1 MHERTAKG
9 IEWQAIRE
17 ALARRASFSA
27 SKELAQGLEPSPY
40 LEEVRRLLEETREA
54 RLLLETRAVHLG
66 GVHDVRPLADQAE
79 RGKVL
84 LPQELLD
91 IRSTLQRARL
101 IRQAIVRGRHQFPN
115 LADWAAQIEPC
126 EHVVDEIG
134 RCLDDNGDVLDT
146 ASPKLANIR
155 KRLRQQRDRLIQT
168 LERMIH
174 NSEVSQYLQEPLIT
188 QRHGRYVIPLKAE
201 HKGRIPGLIHDQSA
215 SGATL
220 FVEPLAV
227 VEMGNAVREL
237 ELEEEREIRRIL
249 TDLSHLVADEAPYIV
264 RTVEVLAYLDLV
276 FAKARYAEDLDAII
290 PEVLPFG
297 RPHPVPPRTGD
308 EDPNTLPVH
317 PGSVL
322 DLRRARHPLI
332 PRDQVVPIDVYIDDD
347 WFILLIT
354 GPNTGGKTV
363 TLKTVGLL
371 VSMAQAGL
379 AIPADEGSR
388 FTVFDGVYADIG
400 DEQSIEQS
408 LSTFSSHMTN
418 IIDILRRATSHS
430 LILLDELGAGTDPE
444 EGAALARAILLHL
457 LQRSITTLATTHYSE
472 LKVFAHN
479 TPGVMNASVE
489 FDPETLMPTYEL
501 TIGLPGR
508 SNALAIAH
516 RLGLDPSILEMARAM
531 VRPESL
537 EADALLA
544 EIRDARARVQHLEQ
558 ELSARLREAEAR
570 ERELKQ
576 RLAELEKERRTIIN
590 RAREEAQAELEAL
603 RREIRKLRTRLRKAV
618 PAAQRPAVE
627 EVIREAERIVAE
639 EEKAFEPLPE
649 EVTSEAPPTL
659 RVGDIVYVPN
669 LQSEGEVVAVDDEE
683 NEVEVQVG
691 AFRLRLPRERVEFRS
706 RPEAP
711 SPAPGPAVR
720 APAKPSV
727 RTEIDL
733 RGMTVEE
740 MRPVLEKY
748 LDDAYLAGLPF
759 ARIIH
764 GKGTGV
770 LRRAVRDLLRE
781 HPLVATYRPGEPNEG
796 GDGVTIVKF
805 VGSAEE

>member
-9 IEWQAIRE
+9 IEWETIKQ
-17 ALARRASFSA
+17 ALAQRASFSA
-27 SKELAQGLEPSPY
+27 SKELALNLEPAWH
-40 LEEVRRLLEETREA
+40 LDDVRRLLEETREA
-54 RLLLETRAVHLG
+54 RLLLQTTTLHMG
-66 GVHDVRPLADQAE
+66 GVHDVRPLVDQAE

-91 IRSTLQRARL
+91 LRSTLQRAR
-101 IRQAIVRGRHQFPN
+101 IVRQTIVRGRNQYPN

-126 EHVVDEIG
+126 EHVADEIG
-134 RCLDDNGDVLDT
+134 RCLDDAGEVVDT
-146 ASPKLANIR
+146 ASPKLADIR
-155 KRLRQQRDRLIQT
+155 RRLRQQRERLTQT

-174 NSEVSQYLQEPLIT
+174 NPEVAQYLQEPLIT

-227 VEMGNAVREL
+227 VEMGNEVREL

-249 TDLSHLVADEAPYIV
+249 ADLSALVADEAPYIHH
-264 RTVEVLAYLDLV
+264 TVEVLAYLDLL
-276 FAKARYAEDLDAII
+276 FAKARYAEDLDATI

-297 RPHPVPPRTGD
+297 RPHSVPPRSGQ
-308 EDPNTLPVH
+308 EDSAVLPVH

-332 PRDQVVPIDVYIDDD
+332 PREQVVPIDVYIDDD
-347 WFILLIT
+347 WFVLLIT

-418 IIDILRRATSHS
+418 IIDILRRATSRS
-430 LILLDELGAGTDPE
+430 LVLLDELGAGTDPE

-457 LQRSITTLATTHYSE
+457 LQRSITTLATSHYSE

-508 SNALAIAH
+508 SNALAIAR
-516 RLGLDPSILEMARAM
+516 RLGLDPSVIEMAETM

-544 EIRDARARVQHLEQ
+544 EIREARARAQRLEQ
-558 ELSARLREAEAR
+558 ELSERLRQVEQQEG
-570 ERELKQ
+570 ELHR
-576 RLAELEKERRTIIN
+576 RLRELEKERRAIIN
-590 RAREEAQAELEAL
+590 RARDEAQAELDDL
-603 RREIRKLRTRLRKAV
+603 RREIRRLRTRLRKAIP
-618 PAAQRPAVE
+618 PAERPAVE
-627 EVIREAERIVAE
+627 EVLREAERIVAE
-639 EEKAFEPLPE
+639 KEEELEPLPE
-649 EVTSEAPPTL
+649 EVTPGAPATL
-659 RVGDIVYVPN
+659 QVGDLVYVPN
-669 LQSEGEVVAVDDEE
+669 LQAEGEVVGVDEDG

-711 SPAPGPAVR
+711 RPAPGPAVR
-720 APAKPSV
+720 TPTKPSV

-733 RGMTVEE
+733 RGMTVDE
-740 MRPVLEKY
+740 MTPVLEKY
-748 LDDAYLAGLPF
+748 LDEAYLAGLPY

-770 LRRAVRDLLRE
+770 LRRAVRDLLRD

-796 GDGVTIVKF
+796 GDGVTVVKF
-805 VGSAEE
+805 VGNE

>member
-9 IEWQAIRE
+9 IEWHAIRQ
-17 ALARRASFSA
+17 ALAQRTSFSA
-27 SKELAQGLEPSPY
+27 SKELALTLEPSPY

-54 RLLLETRAVHLG
+54 RLLLETRAVHMG

-101 IRQAIVRGRHQFPN
+101 IRQAIMRGRHQFPN

-126 EHVVDEIG
+126 EHVADEIG
-134 RCLDDNGDVLDT
+134 RCLDDTGEVLDT
-146 ASPKLANIR
+146 ASSKLAGIR
-155 KRLRQQRDRLIQT
+155 KRLRQQRDRLTQT
-168 LERMIH
+168 LERIIH
-174 NSEVSQYLQEPLIT
+174 NPEVAPYLQEPIIT
-188 QRHGRYVIPLKAE
+188 QRHGRYVIPLKTE
-201 HKGRIPGLIHDQSA
+201 HKGRVPGLVHDQSA
-215 SGATL
+215 SGATV
-220 FVEPLAV
+220 FIEPLAV
-227 VEMGNAVREL
+227 VDMGNEVREL

-249 TDLSHLVADEAPYIV
+249 ADLSGLVADETPYIV

-276 FAKARYAEDLDAII
+276 FAKARYAEDLDATI

-297 RPHPVPPRTGD
+297 RPHPVPPRAGD
-308 EDPNTLPVH
+308 EDPETLPVH

-332 PRDQVVPIDVYIDDD
+332 PREQVVPIDVYIDDD

-418 IIDILRRATSHS
+418 IIDILRRATSRS
-430 LILLDELGAGTDPE
+430 LVLLDELGAGTDPE

-457 LQRSITTLATTHYSE
+457 LQRSITTLATSHYSE
-472 LKVFAHN
+472 LKIFAHN

-508 SNALAIAH
+508 SNALAIAR
-516 RLGLDPSILEMARAM
+516 RLGLDPSILDVAQAM

-544 EIRDARARVQHLEQ
+544 EIREARARVQHLER
-558 ELSARLREAEAR
+558 ELGQRLHEVEVR
-570 ERELKQ
+570 ERELQQ
-576 RLAELEKERRTIIN
+576 RLAELEKERRAIIN
-590 RAREEAQAELEAL
+590 RAREEAQAELDEL

-618 PAAQRPAVE
+618 PTAERPRVE
-627 EVIREAERIVAE
+627 EVLREAERIVAE
-639 EEKAFEPLPE
+639 KEEALEPLPE
-649 EVTSEAPPTL
+649 EVAPEAPATL
-659 RVGDIVYVPN
+659 HVGDIVYVPN

-706 RPEAP
+706 RPKA
-711 SPAPGPAVR
+711 PAPPPGPVVR
-720 APAKPSV
+720 TPTKPSV

-733 RGMTVEE
+733 RGMTVDE
-740 MRPVLEKY
+740 MVPVLEKY
-748 LDDAYLAGLPF
+748 LDDAYLAGLPY

-781 HPLVATYRPGEPNEG
+781 HSLVASYRPGEPNEG

-805 VGSAEE
+805 VGNVE

>member
-9 IEWQAIRE
+9 IEWHAIRE
-17 ALARRASFSA
+17 ALAQRASFSA
-27 SKELAQGLEPSPY
+27 SKELALNLEPAWH
-40 LEEVRRLLEETREA
+40 LEDVRRRLEETREA
-54 RLLLETRAVHLG
+54 RLLLQTTALHMG
-66 GVHDVRPLADQAE
+66 GVHDIRPLVDQAD

-84 LPQELLD
+84 LPHELLD
-91 IRSTLQRARL
+91 IRSTLQRAR
-101 IRQAIVRGRHQFPN
+101 IVRQTIVRGKNQYPN

-126 EHVVDEIG
+126 EHVADEIG
-134 RCLDDNGDVLDT
+134 RCLDDAGEVVDT
-146 ASPKLANIR
+146 ASPKLADIR
-155 KRLRQQRDRLIQT
+155 RRLRQQRERLTQT

-174 NSEVSQYLQEPLIT
+174 NPEVAQYLQEPLIT

-227 VEMGNAVREL
+227 VEMGNEVREL

-249 TDLSHLVADEAPYIV
+249 ADLSNLIAEEAPYIN
-264 RTVEVLAYLDLV
+264 RTVEVLAYLDLL
-276 FAKARYAEDLDAII
+276 FAKARYAEDLDAVI

-297 RPHPVPPRTGD
+297 RPHPVPARTGQ
-308 EDPNTLPVH
+308 EDASTLPIH

-347 WFILLIT
+347 WFVLLIT

-418 IIDILRRATSHS
+418 IIDILRRATSRS
-430 LILLDELGAGTDPE
+430 LVLLDELGAGTDPE

-457 LQRSITTLATTHYSE
+457 LQRSITTLATSHYSE

-508 SNALAIAH
+508 SNALAIAR
-516 RLGLDPSILEMARAM
+516 RLGLDPSVIEMAETM

-544 EIRDARARVQHLEQ
+544 EIREARARAQQLEQ
-558 ELSARLREAEAR
+558 ELSARLRRVEEQ
-570 ERELKQ
+570 ERELRQ
-576 RLAELEKERRTIIN
+576 RLAELEKERRAIIN
-590 RAREEAQAELEAL
+590 QARDEAQAELEDL
-603 RREIRKLRTRLRKAV
+603 RREIRRLRARVRKAI
-618 PAAQRPAVE
+618 PAAERPAVE
-627 EVIREAERIVAE
+627 EVLREAERIVSEKE
-639 EEKAFEPLPE
+639 EELEPLPE
-649 EVTSEAPPTL
+649 EVAPEAPATL
-659 RVGDIVYVPN
+659 QVGDIVYVPN
-669 LQSEGEVVAVDDEE
+669 LQAEGEVVDVDEAD

-706 RPEAP
+706 RAEAP
-711 SPAPGPAVR
+711 RPPAGPTVR

-727 RTEIDL
+727 RAEIDL
-733 RGMTVEE
+733 RGMTVDE
-740 MRPVLEKY
+740 MIPVLEKY
-748 LDDAYLAGLPF
+748 LDDAYLAGLPY

-770 LRRAVRDLLRE
+770 LRRAVRDLLRD
-781 HPLVATYRPGEPNEG
+781 HPLVASYRAGELREG
-796 GDGVTIVKF
+796 GDGVTVVKF
-805 VGSAEE
+805 VGNE

>member
-9 IEWQAIRE
+9 IEWDTIRQT
-17 ALARRASFSA
+17 LAQRASFSA
-27 SKELAQGLEPSPY
+27 SRELALNLEPAWH
-40 LEEVRRLLEETREA
+40 LEDVRRLLEETREA
-54 RLLLETRAVHLG
+54 RLLLQTTTLHMG
-66 GVHDVRPLADQAE
+66 GVHDVRPLVDQAE

-91 IRSTLQRARL
+91 VRSTLQRARL
-101 IRQAIVRGRHQFPN
+101 VRQTIVRGRNQYPN

-126 EHVVDEIG
+126 QHVADEIG
-134 RCLDDNGDVLDT
+134 RCLDDAGEVVDT
-146 ASPKLANIR
+146 ASPKLADIR
-155 KRLRQQRDRLIQT
+155 KRLRQQRERLTQT

-174 NSEVSQYLQEPLIT
+174 NPEVAQYLQEPLIT

-227 VEMGNAVREL
+227 VEMGNEVREL

-249 TDLSHLVADEAPYIV
+249 ADLSALIADEAPYIH

-276 FAKARYAEDLDAII
+276 FAKARYAEDLDATI

-297 RPHPVPPRTGD
+297 RPHPVPPRAD
-308 EDPNTLPVH
+308 REDAMALPVH

-332 PRDQVVPIDVYIDDD
+332 PRDRVVPIDVYIDDD

-418 IIDILRRATSHS
+418 IIDILRRATSRS
-430 LILLDELGAGTDPE
+430 LVLLDELGAGTDPE

-457 LQRSITTLATTHYSE
+457 LQRSITTLATSHYSE

-508 SNALAIAH
+508 SNALAIAR
-516 RLGLDPSILEMARAM
+516 RLGLDPSVIEMAETM

-544 EIRDARARVQHLEQ
+544 EIREARARAQRLEQ
-558 ELSARLREAEAR
+558 ELSERLRRVEQQEG
-570 ERELKQ
+570 ELRQ
-576 RLAELEKERRTIIN
+576 RLSELEKERRAIIN
-590 RAREEAQAELEAL
+590 RAREEAQAELDDL
-603 RREIRKLRTRLRKAV
+603 RREIRRLRARLRKAILPAER
-618 PAAQRPAVE
+618 PAAD
-627 EVIREAERIVAE
+627 EVLREAERIVAE
-639 EEKAFEPLPE
+639 KEEELKPLPE
-649 EVTSEAPPTL
+649 EVAPEAPTTL
-659 RVGDIVYVPN
+659 QMGDLVYVPN
-669 LQSEGEVVAVDDEE
+669 LQAEGEVVGVDKEE

-711 SPAPGPAVR
+711 RPTPGPAVR

-733 RGMTVEE
+733 RGMTVDE
-740 MRPVLEKY
+740 MTPVLEKY
-748 LDDAYLAGLPF
+748 LDEAYLAGLPY

-770 LRRAVRDLLRE
+770 LRRAVRDLLRD

-796 GDGVTIVKF
+796 GDGVTVVKF
-805 VGSAEE
+805 VGNE

>member
-27 SKELAQGLEPSPY
+27 GKDLALNLEPAWH
-40 LEEVRRLLEETREA
+40 LEDVRRLLEETREA
-54 RLLLETRAVHLG
+54 RLLLHTTALHMG
-66 GVHDVRPLADQAE
+66 GVHDVRPLVDQAE

-101 IRQAIVRGRHQFPN
+101 VRQTIMRGRNQYPN
-115 LADWAAQIEPC
+115 LADRAAQIEPC
-126 EHVVDEIG
+126 EHVADEIG
-134 RCLDDNGDVLDT
+134 RCLDDTGEVVDT

-155 KRLRQQRDRLIQT
+155 RRLRQQRERLTQT

-174 NSEVSQYLQEPLIT
+174 NPEVAQYLQEPLIT

-201 HKGRIPGLIHDQSA
+201 HKGRVPGLIHDQSA

-237 ELEEEREIRRIL
+237 ELEEEQEIRRIL
-249 TDLSHLVADEAPYIV
+249 ADLSALIADEAPYIH
-264 RTVEVLAYLDLV
+264 RTVEVLAYLDLL
-276 FAKARYAEDLDAII
+276 FAKARYADDLDAVI

-297 RPHPVPPRTGD
+297 RPHPVAPRTPQD
-308 EDPNTLPVH
+308 SPEMLPTH
-317 PGSVL
+317 PGAIL

-332 PRDQVVPIDVYIDDD
+332 PRDQVVPIDVYIDDE

-388 FTVFDGVYADIG
+388 FSVFDGVYADIG

-418 IIDILRRATSHS
+418 IIDILRRATSRS
-430 LILLDELGAGTDPE
+430 LVLLDELGAGTDPE
-444 EGAALARAILLHL
+444 EGSALARALLLHL
-457 LQRSITTLATTHYSE
+457 LQRSITTLATSHYSE

-508 SNALAIAH
+508 SNALAIAR
-516 RLGLDPSILEMARAM
+516 RLGLDPSVLEAAQAM

-544 EIRDARARVQHLEQ
+544 EIREARARARQLEE
-558 ELSARLREAEAR
+558 ELSRRLREAEAR
-570 ERELKQ
+570 EAELQ
-576 RLAELEKERRTIIN
+576 RRLADLEKERRAVIN
-590 RAREEAQAELEAL
+590 RAREEAQAELEDV
-603 RREIRKLRTRLRKAV
+603 RREIRRLRARLRKAL
-618 PAAQRPAVE
+618 PAAERPAVE
-627 EVIREAERIVAE
+627 EVLREAERIVAE
-639 EEKAFEPLPE
+639 KEKEAEPLPE
-649 EVTSEAPPTL
+649 DVAPEAPATL
-659 RVGDIVYVPN
+659 QVGDIVYVPN
-669 LQSEGEVVAVDDEE
+669 LQAEGEVMDVDEE
-683 NEVEVQVG
+683 EGEVEVQVG

-711 SPAPGPAVR
+711 APTAGPTVR
-720 APAKPSV
+720 TPVKTSV

-740 MRPVLEKY
+740 MTPVLEKY
-748 LDDAYLAGLPF
+748 LDDAYLAGLPY

-781 HPLVATYRPGEPNEG
+781 HPLVASYRPGEPNEG

-805 VGSAEE
+805 VGNE

>member
-9 IEWQAIRE
+9 LEWPAILE
-17 ALARRASFSA
+17 KLAQYTSFSA
-27 SKELAQGLEPSPY
+27 GKELARALEPSTD
-40 LEEVRRLLEETREA
+40 LQEVRRLLEETREA
-54 RLLLETRAVHLG
+54 RILLQTRGLHLG
-66 GVHDVRPLADQAE
+66 GVHDVRPLVDQAE

-84 LPQELLD
+84 LPRALLD
-91 IRSTLQRARL
+91 IRSTLQRARI
-101 IRQAIVRGRHQFPN
+101 IRQSIIRAANQFPN
-115 LADWAAQIEPC
+115 LADWASQMEPC
-126 EHVVDEIG
+126 DHVADEIG
-134 RCLDDNGDVLDT
+134 RCIDDNGDIQDT
-146 ASPKLANIR
+146 ASPKLARIR
-155 KRLRQQRDRLIQT
+155 NELRNQRERLTRT

-174 NSEVSQYLQEPLIT
+174 NPDIAPYLQEPIIT
-188 QRHGRYVIPLKAE
+188 QRGGRYVIPLKAE

-227 VEMGNAVREL
+227 VELGNAVREL

-249 TDLSHLVADEAPYIV
+249 ADLSNLVAEEAPYIH
-264 RTVEVLAYLDLV
+264 RTVEVLAYLDVV
-276 FAKARYAEDLDAII
+276 FAKARYADELDAVI
-290 PEVLPFG
+290 PDVLPFG
-297 RPHPVPPRTGD
+297 RPHKVPPRAGN
-308 EDPNTLPVH
+308 EPPEQLPVH

-322 DLRRARHPLI
+322 DLRKARHPLI
-332 PRDQVVPIDVYIDDD
+332 PKEQVVPIDVYIEQD

-371 VSMAQAGL
+371 VCMAQAGL

-418 IIDILRRATSHS
+418 IIDILRKATSRS
-430 LILLDELGAGTDPE
+430 LVLLDELGAGTDPE

-457 LQRSITTLATTHYSE
+457 LQRSITTLATSHYSE

-489 FDPETLMPTYEL
+489 FDPETLQPTYEL

-508 SNALAIAH
+508 SNALAIAR
-516 RLGLDPSILEMARAM
+516 RLGLDPSIIQVAQAM

-544 EIRDARARVQHLEQ
+544 EIREAKARTQTLE
-558 ELSARLREAEAR
+558 EEVRRRLAEVEAREAELR
-570 ERELKQ
+570 Q
-576 RLAELEKERRTIIN
+576 QLAKLEKKRRTIIN
-590 RAREEAQAELEAL
+590 EARTEAQHELEEL
-603 RREIRKLRTRLRKAV
+603 RREIRRLRAKMRRLIPGTER
-618 PAAQRPAVE
+618 PAAQ
-627 EVIREAERIVAE
+627 EVLREAETLLAE
-639 EEKAFEPLPE
+639 KEQETALLPE
-649 EVTSEAPPTL
+649 DVSPEHPETL
-659 RVGDIVYVPN
+659 QVGDRVYVPS
-669 LQSEGEVVAVDDEE
+669 LQSEGEITDVDKEE

-706 RPEAP
+706 RPQPAQP
-711 SPAPGPAVR
+711 VGGVVTSPP
-720 APAKPSV
+720 KETV

-733 RGMTVEE
+733 RGMTVDE
-740 MRPVLEKY
+740 MLPVLEKY
-748 LDDAYLAGLPF
+748 IDDAYLAGLPY

-770 LRRAVRDLLRE
+770 LRRAVREFLRQ
-781 HPLVATYRPGEPNEG
+781 HPLVASYRPGEPNEG

-805 VGSAEE
+805 VGSEQT